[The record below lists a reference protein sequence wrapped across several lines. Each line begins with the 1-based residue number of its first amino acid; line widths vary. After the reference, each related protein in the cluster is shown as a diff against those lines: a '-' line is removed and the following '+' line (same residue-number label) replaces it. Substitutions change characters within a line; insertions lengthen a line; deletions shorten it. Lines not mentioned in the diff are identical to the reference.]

1 MNTPHDSLLGRTAVY
16 PDRYDPGLLFPI
28 PRATQRAAIGI
39 DAGDPLPFHGVDI
52 WNAYELSWLDARGKP
67 EIALAEFRVP
77 ATTPNIVESK
87 SFKLYL
93 AGYNQERIVDGEE
106 MKARLARDLSA
117 ATGGDVEVTLTTPD
131 AVRSVAIEELEGE
144 SIDALPVEIESYG
157 PPDASL
163 PRDRRRRRRRIAGF
177 AAPEIELPGDR
188 PAGLGQRADP
198 LRGRRIDREGL
209 LRYLVSFRQ
218 HADFH
223 EHCVERIYMDLMR
236 RCAPRRLSVYARYT
250 RRGGLDINPWR
261 SSEPGPAGEYA
272 RRAAIVANS
281 CSSRIDAAG
290 RVASSFVT
298 LSLQWS
304 ALRPH

>member
-1 MNTPHDSLLGRTAVY
+1 MNTPHDSLLGRTAVHA
-16 PDRYDPGLLFPI
+16 DRYDPSLLFPI

-39 DAGDPLPFHGVDI
+39 VIEAGDGLPFHGVDI

-67 EIALAEFRVP
+67 EVALAEFRVP

-93 AGYNQERIVDGEE
+93 AGYNQERIADGDE
-106 MKARLARDLSA
+106 MRARLARDLSA
-117 ATGGDVEVTLTTPD
+117 ATGGTVEVTLSEPARFT
-131 AVRSVAIEELEGE
+131 RVAIQELEGE

-157 PPDASL
+157 PPDANHLATAGEDADESL
-163 PRDRRRRRRRIAGF
+163 VSQLLKSNCPVT
-177 AAPEIELPGDR
+177 
-188 PAGLGQRADP
+188 GQPDWASVQIRYA
-198 LRGRRIDREGL
+198 GRRIDREGL

-236 RCAPRRLSVYARYT
+236 RCVPRRLSVYARYT

-261 SSEPGPAGEYA
+261 SSEPGTPSNT
-272 RRAAIVANS
+272 RAA
-281 CSSRIDAAG
+281 R
-290 RVASSFVT
+290 
-298 LSLQWS
+298 Q
-304 ALRPH
+304 